1 MAHVS
6 RVITAS
12 PERVFAV
19 LADRWAYSNWVTG
32 TSHIRAVDADWPA
45 AGSTIHHAAGV
56 WPAVARDETVV
67 QSCVDEQRL
76 ELTARGR
83 PFGEARVVIE
93 LTPDGAGTRVELA
106 ETPIAGPG
114 KWLNNPATESLLARR
129 NTESL
134 ARLAAIAERRTEPR
148 D

>member
-12 PERVFAV
+12 PDQVFGV
-19 LADRWAYSNWVTG
+19 LADGWAYSNWVTG
-32 TSHIRAVDADWPA
+32 TSYIRALDAEWPA
-45 AGSTIHHAAGV
+45 AGSRIHHAAGV
-56 WPAVARDETVV
+56 CPAVARDETVV
-67 QSCVDEQRL
+67 ESCVDEQRL
-76 ELTARGR
+76 ELTARGC

-93 LTPDGAGTRVELA
+93 LTPNGAGTRVERA